1 MAHRGDE
8 EAAGL
13 AEERHT
19 TAFVVGMV
27 LGGLAGAAFVLW
39 TAQRSGAQTRALIA
53 DKTDDVLFRLTGMDK
68 AQSGDAS
75 TAVQPVRT
83 EAAAR
88 PGSDGSAADAG
99 ITPMPVPAA
108 ETRDDET
115 DEAKLPMTFRG
126 EVLTEEPTDVVLD
139 GPRPAS
145 SDR

>member
-19 TAFVVGMV
+19 TAFVVGIV

-53 DKTDDVLFRLTGMDK
+53 DKTEAVLFRLTGMGK

-75 TAVQPVRT
+75 TATQPPRT
-83 EAAAR
+83 EAVAR
-88 PGSDGSAADAG
+88 PGSDESAADAG
-99 ITPMPVPAA
+99 IAPVPVPAA
-108 ETRDDET
+108 ETLDDET
-115 DEAKLPMTFRG
+115 DGAKLPMAFRG
-126 EVLTEEPTDVVLD
+126 
-139 GPRPAS
+139 
-145 SDR
+145 